1 MGSNACVCRIACGSG
16 SNYGGN
22 TVNEVAQQEKMMTT
36 KELAAV
42 LGVDR
47 STITRAIQTVNS
59 NLCSTAQVKV
69 ENGKTTF
76 LTEEQATAIKLE
88 IQKHHNLQ
96 SRQIDTVST
105 ETEENLIVMQAVAIL
120 QRKAR
125 ELEERAAMAEQVVHR
140 IADGTG
146 CYTMNQAAKALKL
159 PYGNI
164 KLFERLRNE
173 GLLNLDN
180 TPRQEQV
187 NQGNFKVIVKHVNDK
202 VGNKVVTLV
211 TGKGLVYLAK
221 RFNTEID
228 PAVQADVRG

>member
-22 TVNEVAQQEKMMTT
+22 AVNEVAQQEKMMTT
-36 KELAAV
+36 KELAEV
-42 LGVDR
+42 LGVGE
-47 STITRAIQTVNS
+47 STVKRAVEKVRPVLGEVAKNS
-59 NLCSTAQVKV
+59 QGGYLFN
-69 ENGKTTF
+69 
-76 LTEEQATAIKLE
+76 EEQATAIKLE

-125 ELEERAAMAEQVVHR
+125 ELEERAAMAEGVVHR

-187 NQGNFKVIVKHVNDK
+187 NQGNFKVIVKYVNDK

>member
-22 TVNEVAQQEKMMTT
+22 AVNEVAQQEKMMTT

-42 LGVDR
+42 LGVDVR
-47 STITRAIQTVNS
+47 TVQ
-59 NLCSTAQVKV
+59 LTAKRILDPAKV
-69 ENGKTTF
+69 LSRVINGGSSKVF
-76 LTEEQATAIKLE
+76 TEEQATAIKLE

-125 ELEERAAMAEQVVHR
+125 ELEERAAMAEGVVHR

-180 TPRQEQV
+180 TPTQKQV

>member
-1 MGSNACVCRIACGSG
+1 MGSNTCVCRIACGSG

-36 KELAAV
+36 KELAEV
-42 LGVDR
+42 LGVHKDTVVSTVKRLELDGVLR
-47 STITRAIQTVNS
+47 SVAKNS
-59 NLCSTAQVKV
+59 QGGYLFN
-69 ENGKTTF
+69 
-76 LTEEQATAIKLE
+76 EEQATAIKLE

-120 QRKAR
+120 QRKA
-125 ELEERAAMAEQVVHR
+125 
-140 IADGTG
+140 
-146 CYTMNQAAKALKL
+146 AKALKL

-187 NQGNFKVIVKHVNDK
+187 NQGNFKVVVKYVNEK
-202 VGNKVVTLV
+202 IGNKVSNKC
-211 TGKGLVYLAK
+211 TGNSGGYRCK
-221 RFNTEID
+221 
-228 PAVQADVRG
+228 

>member
-1 MGSNACVCRIACGSG
+1 MGSNTCVCRIACGSG
-16 SNYGGN
+16 STYGGN

-36 KELAAV
+36 KELAEV
-42 LGVDR
+42 LGVHKDTVVSTVKRLELDGVLR
-47 STITRAIQTVNS
+47 SVAKNS
-59 NLCSTAQVKV
+59 QGGYLFN
-69 ENGKTTF
+69 
-76 LTEEQATAIKLE
+76 EEQATAIKLE

-120 QRKAR
+120 QRKA
-125 ELEERAAMAEQVVHR
+125 
-140 IADGTG
+140 
-146 CYTMNQAAKALKL
+146 AKALKL

-187 NQGNFKVIVKHVNDK
+187 NQGNFKVVVKYVNEK
-202 VGNKVVTLV
+202 IGNKVVTLV

>member
-22 TVNEVAQQEKMMTT
+22 AVNEVAQQEKMMTT
-36 KELAAV
+36 KELAEV
-42 LGVDR
+42 LGVGE
-47 STITRAIQTVNS
+47 STVKRAVEKVRPVLGEVAKNS
-59 NLCSTAQVKV
+59 QGGYLFN
-69 ENGKTTF
+69 
-76 LTEEQATAIKLE
+76 EEQATAIKLE

-180 TPRQEQV
+180 TPTQKQV

>member
-1 MGSNACVCRIACGSG
+1 
-16 SNYGGN
+16 
-22 TVNEVAQQEKMMTT
+22 
-36 KELAAV
+36 
-42 LGVDR
+42 
-47 STITRAIQTVNS
+47 
-59 NLCSTAQVKV
+59 
-69 ENGKTTF
+69 
-76 LTEEQATAIKLE
+76 
-88 IQKHHNLQ
+88 
-96 SRQIDTVST
+96 
-105 ETEENLIVMQAVAIL
+105 
-120 QRKAR
+120 
-125 ELEERAAMAEQVVHR
+125 MAEQVVHR

>member
-36 KELAAV
+36 KELAEV
-42 LGVDR
+42 LGVDVR
-47 STITRAIQTVNS
+47 TVQ
-59 NLCSTAQVKV
+59 LTAKRILDPAKV
-69 ENGKTTF
+69 LSRVINGGLSKVF
-76 LTEEQATAIKLE
+76 TEEQATAIKLE

>member
-1 MGSNACVCRIACGSG
+1 MNELT
-16 SNYGGN
+16 
-22 TVNEVAQQEKMMTT
+22 TVSEKTMTT
-36 KELAAV
+36 KELAEV
-42 LGVDR
+42 LGVDVK
-47 STITRAIQTVNS
+47 TVNNAVDRLLGSTSQKHFENIMTVS
-59 NLCSTAQVKV
+59 NGGRPSKV
-69 ENGKTTF
+69 F
-76 LTEEQATAIKLE
+76 TEHQATLIKLE

-187 NQGNFKVIVKHVNDK
+187 NNGNFKVVVKYVNDK

-221 RFNTEID
+221 RFNTVID

>member
-1 MGSNACVCRIACGSG
+1 MGSNTCVCRIACGSG

-36 KELAAV
+36 KELAEV

-47 STITRAIQTVNS
+47 STITRAIQAVNS
-59 NLCSTAQVKV
+59 NLCSTAKVKV
-69 ENGKTTF
+69 ENGKPTF

-120 QRKAR
+120 QRKAK
-125 ELEERAAMAEQVVHR
+125 ELEARAAVAER
-140 IADGTG
+140 
-146 CYTMNQAAKALKL
+146 
-159 PYGNI
+159 
-164 KLFERLRNE
+164 
-173 GLLNLDN
+173 
-180 TPRQEQV
+180 V

>member
-22 TVNEVAQQEKMMTT
+22 TVNEVAQQEQMMTT
-36 KELAAV
+36 KELAEV
-42 LGVDR
+42 LGVGE
-47 STITRAIQTVNS
+47 STVKRAVEKVRPVLGEVAKNS
-59 NLCSTAQVKV
+59 QGGYLFN
-69 ENGKTTF
+69 
-76 LTEEQATAIKLE
+76 EEQATAIKLE

-125 ELEERAAMAEQVVHR
+125 ELEERAAMAEGVVHR

-187 NQGNFKVIVKHVNDK
+187 NQGNFKVIVKYVNDK